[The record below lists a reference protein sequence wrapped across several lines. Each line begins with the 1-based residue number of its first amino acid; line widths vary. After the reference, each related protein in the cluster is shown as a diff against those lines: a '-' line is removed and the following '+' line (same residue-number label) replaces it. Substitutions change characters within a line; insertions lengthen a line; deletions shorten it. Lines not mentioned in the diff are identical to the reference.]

1 MAACNRCNATIVFHK
16 SERTGRWYP
25 CNGSS
30 TTDFHRCSAPAP
42 APRPE
47 PALPLFPVV
56 PAPAVLSVE
65 QADAKAWIRAYTGSF
80 EFLLQMQDR
89 VNRDLRMSDRQW
101 EAVARSMRRERSRSH
116 GRSVRGG
123 RAKKADDVVTAS
135 FGRGGTLEEVDI
147 SGDPWA

>member
-1 MAACNRCNATIVFHK
+1 MASCNRCQATITFHK

-25 CNGSS
+25 CNSQDRR
-30 TTDFHRCSAPAP
+30 DFHKCAATPG
-42 APRPE
+42 
-47 PALPLFPVV
+47 PLFPVAAV
-56 PAPAVLSVE
+56 APVAAPVVLSLTE
-65 QADAKAWIRAYTGSF
+65 AQEAAKTWILAYTGSF
-80 EFLLQMQDR
+80 EFLLSMQDR

-101 EAVARSMRRERSRSH
+101 AAITRSMSRGRGRSH

-123 RAKKADDVVTAS
+123 AAKTQEDLVTAS